1 MNITPADLTGFHGTA
16 NYFKTL
22 TKYLVYTDGVQYFAR
37 NGGNDGAYWFI
48 DFVNFSILPELANEE
63 FLLVK
68 ITVVNNTAVIAAD
81 DGNDHVLFEEK
92 IEYTDLA
99 DGEWRFYIED
109 GYIGESPVKVL
120 MLPSER

>member
-1 MNITPADLTGFHGTA
+1 MNITPADLIGFHGTT
-16 NYFKTL
+16 NYFKTM

-37 NGGNDGAYWFI
+37 NSGHDGAYWFI
-48 DFVNFSILPELANEE
+48 DFVNFSILPELANQE
-63 FLLVK
+63 FLVVK
-68 ITVVNNTAVIAAD
+68 ITAVNNTAVID
-81 DGNDHVLFEEK
+81 VTDGNDTVLFEEK

-99 DGEWRFYIED
+99 DGEWRFYVED